1 MIGFFVILLLLIIF
15 LMLVPHMIMGNQINQ
30 HVAFKEIHSA
40 DDFGLTAEKISLTT
54 QDGLHIV
61 AYEVDIKAPKAMV
74 IFLSGIHNPSVTA
87 FYGHAK
93 MLKENEY
100 GSILLEMRAHGES
113 DGDVIGLGYNE
124 YLDTKA
130 VVDYITGKYQEIP
143 IIVYGLSMGAATAI
157 NSIGEFS
164 EIDGLIS
171 VSAYSAF
178 EDAFCDNIVNMGAPM
193 IYANIQKPFV
203 KLYLTFKYGLRSLN
217 FNPKNQIKKLGARPA
232 LIIHSTEDSQIPL
245 TSFTKIMKNA
255 PDHVESWVREGD
267 YHFIVRDEA
276 AFLNPLTDE
285 EYSAKILDFLNKN
298 FNQ

>member
-1 MIGFFVILLLLIIF
+1 MIGLSVILLLLIIF
-15 LMLVPHMIMGNQINQ
+15 LMLVPHMIMNDQINQ
-30 HVAFKEIHSA
+30 HVAFKEIHTA
-40 DDFGLTAEKISLTT
+40 DDFGLTAEKVSLTT
-54 QDGLHIV
+54 QDGLQVV
-61 AYEVDIKAPKAMV
+61 AYEVDIIAPKAMV

-87 FYGHAK
+87 FFGHAK

-130 VVDYITGKYQEIP
+130 VVDYITEKYQEIP

-171 VSAYSAF
+171 LSAYSAF
-178 EDAFCDNIVNMGAPM
+178 EDVFCDNIVNMGAPM

-217 FNPKNQIKKLGARPA
+217 FNPKNQIKQLGARPA

-245 TSFTKIMKNA
+245 KSFTEIMKNA

-267 YHFIVRDEA
+267 YHFIVRDES

-298 FNQ
+298 FKQ